1 MKINMAKVAVIGS
14 GFSGLAAACFAAKAG
29 HDVSVFEK
37 NSTIGGRARNYTEA
51 GFTFDMGPSWYWMP
65 DVFESF
71 FNAFGKSASDYY
83 TLKQLD
89 PGFQVI
95 FGADEVLEVPAK
107 LEELYEVF
115 ESIESGSSIALKKFL
130 KEAAFKYEVGMQ
142 DLVYKPAFS
151 WLEFASL
158 DVAKGML
165 QANLFSSVSSYVR
178 GYFKDPRLQALMEFP
193 VLFLG
198 AMANK
203 IPALYTL
210 MNYSALVQG
219 TWYPES
225 GMFKIIEGMQSLATS
240 LGVKFH
246 TDSAILKIEAEAGL
260 VQAVHTAAGRIPME
274 GIIASADYNHV
285 EQKLLDPEYRNYS
298 AAYWEKRTFAP
309 SCLIYYLGVNKKIS
323 KLQHHNL
330 FFDADFEKH
339 AESIYKRKEWPGE
352 PLFYVSCPSKTD
364 RGVSP
369 EGMENLFILVPI
381 ATGLEDT
388 EEKRES
394 YFAAIIKR
402 IERFTGTAF
411 AEDIVYKKNYCLDN
425 FVDDYHAYG
434 GNAYGLANTL
444 NQTAVLKPSLRNK
457 KLKNLF
463 YTGQLTV
470 PGPGVPP
477 ALISGQVAAR
487 ELLKYL
493 NKSNIH
499 EAIVR

>member
-1 MKINMAKVAVIGS
+1 MAKVAVIGS

-29 HDVSVFEK
+29 HEVSVFEK
-37 NSTIGGRARNYTEA
+37 NSTIGGRARSYTEA
-51 GFTFDMGPSWYWMP
+51 GFSFDMGPSWYWMP

-71 FNAFGKSASDYY
+71 FNAFDKSASDYY
-83 TLKQLD
+83 ELKQLD

-95 FGADEVLEVPAK
+95 FEGNEVLEVPAK
-107 LEELYEVF
+107 LEELYAVF

-151 WLEFASL
+151 WLEYANL

-178 GYFKDPRLQALMEFP
+178 GYFKDPKLRALMEFP

-219 TWYPES
+219 TWYPDG
-225 GMFKIIEGMQSLATS
+225 GMFKIIEGMQSLASS
-240 LGVKFH
+240 LGVQFH
-246 TDSAILKIEAEAGL
+246 TNSEILKVEAEAGL
-260 VQAVHTAAGRIPME
+260 VKALHTATARIPME

-285 EQKLLDPEYRNYS
+285 EQTLLDPEYRNYPAS
-298 AAYWEKRTFAP
+298 YWEKRTFAP
-309 SCLIYYLGVNKKIS
+309 SCLIYYLGVNKTIS

-339 AESIYKRKEWPGE
+339 AESIYKDPEWPGE
-352 PLFYVSCPSKTD
+352 PLFYVCCPSKTD
-364 RGVSP
+364 PKVAP
-369 EGMENLFILVPI
+369 EGMENIFILVPI
-381 ATGLEDT
+381 ATGLADSP
-388 EEKRES
+388 EKRES
-394 YFAAIIKR
+394 YFGDIIKR
-402 IERFTGTAF
+402 IERFSGTPF
-411 AEDIVYKKNYCLDN
+411 LENIIYKKDYCLDN
-425 FVDDYHAYG
+425 FVEDYHAYG

-457 KLKNLF
+457 KLQNLF

-477 ALISGQVAAR
+477 ALISGQVAAQ

-493 NKSNIH
+493 NKNNIH
-499 EAIVR
+499 ETPVR